1 MEKNV
6 LRLCLCFFYVIIH
19 IIILKSI
26 SVARKQAT
34 QGNVLGMSCFD
45 ALPDQQAYIHITCTV
60 IITEMPIGLISSIT
74 SAQLCSIAAIKQ
86 FHICVDIGNVS
97 QVALLHC
104 FL

>member
-26 SVARKQAT
+26 SAT